1 MDYEKLAEQF
11 GGVPQATPPEVDY
24 EKLAAQF
31 GGTPQAA
38 PAEVDYEKLAAQFGG
53 MPQKTTTERSWT
65 EALATDPFAVLAG
78 AGASALQLP
87 GQATRLVTGAPRSD
101 EGFEAYFKRSEDIAN
116 SIKSE
121 GLKNRQLILNK
132 EIQQLDEAGG
142 VEGFL
147 KSAGKAITGT
157 ISDPVLFG
165 AFLTEQIVQIA
176 ATGGVGKVV
185 QGIRM
190 LLGDA
195 SKEAIKK
202 VVAGEAVKVGA
213 TTSEKALS
221 AGVTAEIATG
231 AMMQGV
237 DVGSDTYD
245 KIFKYE
251 KEQNKKT
258 DAEAHELA
266 INKARGAAASAA
278 VISVFAQNLPGARR
292 FEAALLGKKGGEGA
306 LRGALKTGAGE
317 SFGEGIEEGGGRLVS
332 NIAVRQADPNQRLG
346 EGVGQATGL
355 GVVGGLG
362 VGVPMGAIQGRQ
374 EAALADLA
382 KIVGEISKPPE
393 TQVLATTPEGRAE
406 QLAALVADFQQ
417 KGRDRDSAEL
427 MAQQVMKDLQ
437 DAGGTTTATP
447 NAARATELEADL
459 INAGVDPVR
468 AKADATRKAAEE
480 AAGDTANVGGE
491 NAIPANTSV
500 NAANQPSPVVPVPP
514 VTTEGGTAAVGTT
527 PLGGTQSTAGST
539 VGGTQAKPAAL
550 TTPEFVPEFT
560 KENTPVP
567 SDDAM
572 RDAGLTESE
581 IEGYKRKP
589 DYYKFDKINKGF
601 KYLGDFKQITEAD
614 VAEMRD
620 FAANSEVKYN
630 EDKKKLDEA
639 FYDDVPEVSSILGSD
654 WRWGGSQ
661 ANFKED
667 AYAAL
672 SRKHGF
678 AAGQLP
684 SMERILARTQGA
696 TTPAAPAAPIKSTA
710 PNFSLQEVPPADSPT
725 GKKQWKVVSSK
736 GELIGTYDKRA
747 DADTSIKDARA
758 ATRQA
763 AGQQPAGRKTVLTE
777 EQREANRKVVEAR
790 VNEQNKT
797 VRDTKKAM
805 AEAGATVDKVFEDT
819 FIGTDRSSNIPVS
832 SEFAA
837 EMEFNSERVAAIAQ
851 AMKVVNN
858 KRLVDTEAGTAAKQ
872 VLAHKSITDIERLKA
887 ENQLR
892 IAKGLKPLT
901 APITRSERIS
911 PTAGAFAE
919 ATSTKTDSR
928 YLKYTQAK
936 EALLAISKDAKSTA
950 FEKLLANRLYL
961 FIHTYG
967 TNIVIVDKNTQVP
980 DKVRTEFDAK
990 AAGVY
995 YKNTIYLDAKY
1006 GLNNTVFLHEALHG
1020 ALNRKILKYFV
1031 LSRTEQNTV
1040 ANKEFGEQIIRMQ
1053 TIMDTARGRYRALEM
1068 IGTLDPRFNE
1078 LAKGGAF
1085 DNILEFIAYGMSHPL
1100 MQEFL
1105 FQTKGTFVPGDLQA
1119 KPSLLSKF
1127 VTNVRNFFRLGV
1139 EHQSAMND
1147 LIIITDQ
1154 LLTQTVRGKKVVET
1168 EASAAR
1174 KPAVSKQ
1181 EAKLNDKLDKGE
1193 YAESVTSALGELIR
1207 MQSPDQ
1213 VIGALKE
1220 MYSTLGSKSISAL
1233 LPTLSTSQITG
1244 WVSDRIKHLPQINSL
1259 VERMANMRSKMLANV
1274 FSLSEPWTAFN
1285 NKYAA
1290 GGKLLA
1296 RTMHY
1301 TTLSEVDPTLFRT
1314 EADALVGDVKIQEL
1328 NAQIAKV
1335 NPNQVPSVKKAITQR
1350 KAVIK
1355 GAYVLWDRLGGIG
1368 NGEGQKIYGEIKGWY
1383 KDTFTLYRAI
1393 LDDRIIASNVKGD
1406 INDAS
1411 TPKGKLMAA
1420 IRKTYEASRTSG
1432 VYFPLMRYGRYWA
1445 SIGKGKGQEF
1455 YMFESELQRNMF
1467 LRNRV
1472 AQLNKAGDKRTRDK
1486 MIEDGDA
1493 DFGNDLTKLR
1503 NKSFESSKLLQE
1515 VFALIDTNKGT
1526 NSESLKDS
1534 IYQMY
1539 LLTMPEQ
1546 SFRTKFI
1553 KRKGTTGFSG
1563 DALRNFARSGFSFAG
1578 QLSRLRYAPLLT
1590 NEIDSAHAALKNN
1603 PDKAKL
1609 EMFLNEVGTRV
1620 GQELTSDVE
1629 DGFASKL
1636 ANGLGQAAFMY
1647 FLTAPKSAIAQL
1659 TSLPVFTLP
1668 VLASRYGA
1676 IKAAATLGSYLKVWN
1691 HSTAVK
1697 PTASGGVSFTPVSVG
1712 LSKYVQSNP
1721 VLAAAFAE
1729 AAERGVTE
1737 ITRTYDLLDMA
1748 KTPSNVLN
1756 NPAQRAIATTMNL
1769 VGAMFHGS
1777 ERLSR
1782 EVAYMASFELAYDKA
1797 MKEGLAA
1804 GINGPA
1810 FERAVEES
1818 VRNTYESLFNYSRY
1832 DRPRIA
1838 KSPGARMV
1846 FQFKMFPQQV
1856 TAYFIRNFVGMLPF
1870 IKGNTAKK
1878 AAATQF
1884 FGTLMMTG
1892 LFAGVTGLPLYSATL
1907 AVIQGMRNAMRDDDE
1922 PFPIEEQDMD
1932 FWFRN
1937 VFLPDTFGDKWAKV
1951 IVKGPISTAT
1961 NLDIASSTS
1970 LNNMWLRD
1978 TKSDPSLE
1986 NQFKEFA
1993 FNMLGPGVSM
2003 ASNYLKAYDDFK
2015 KGHISEAI
2023 EKGMPI
2029 ATFRGAIAAWRWN
2042 QEGIATKNLGAT
2054 MYEPDEVTGSMKFW
2068 KAFGFNPTEL
2078 SLMTDANFAA
2088 KSLEIN
2094 LKQKR
2099 AAILDSLNLHESKG
2113 DDEDFDKALDK
2124 AIQFSA
2130 QNPELRITSQ
2140 QISES
2145 LKRRNKA
2152 RMEADRGLSI
2162 SDKKLRRDLLQAVEP
2177 SRP

>member
-11 GGVPQATPPEVDY
+11 GGVPQAAPPEVDY

-53 MPQKTTTERSWT
+53 MPQ
-65 EALATDPFAVLAG
+65 AAPAQPLAADQSVFRQIADIPVGLTKGAVSGVRMISDAFGADSAVSKNIKGVEDYLGGLLSAQAKNDQNEVARIMKDAEDKGVMEQLKGAVKAFAVAPVDLLTQALGTSAPFLVAGISAVILNAPVAVATGVGAALGVVAGAGTIKGTIYEETKNALIAAKIPEKEAEARAQLAQEYGGKNLDMILAG
-78 AGASALQLP
+78 AALGGLASGSGLEPA
-87 GQATRLVTGAPRSD
+87 
-101 EGFEAYFKRSEDIAN
+101 IAKMVAKK
-116 SIKSE
+116 I
-121 GLKNRQLILNK
+121 I
-132 EIQQLDEAGG
+132 
-142 VEGFL
+142 
-147 KSAGKAITGT
+147 
-157 ISDPVLFG
+157 
-165 AFLTEQIVQIA
+165 
-176 ATGGVGKVV
+176 
-185 QGIRM
+185 
-190 LLGDA
+190 GDA
-195 SKEAIKK
+195 AAKGAASEVGKEAIKQGL
-202 VVAGEAVKVGA
+202 VRQVGVAGLKEGAPEFLQAGQEKIAENVAQQREGLDTPTFRGAVGA
-213 TTSEKALS
+213 
-221 AGVTAEIATG
+221 
-231 AMMQGV
+231 
-237 DVGSDTYD
+237 
-245 KIFKYE
+245 
-251 KEQNKKT
+251 
-258 DAEAHELA
+258 
-266 INKARGAAASAA
+266 
-278 VISVFAQNLPGARR
+278 
-292 FEAALLGKKGGEGA
+292 GA
-306 LRGALKTGAGE
+306 LEGLAGMGLG
-317 SFGEGIEEGGGRLVS
+317 SGVRLVQS
-332 NIAVRQADPNQRLG
+332 RG
-346 EGVGQATGL
+346 EAK
-355 GVVGGLG
+355 
-362 VGVPMGAIQGRQ
+362 R

-382 KIVGEISKPPE
+382 KIVGEINQPPE
-393 TQVLATTPEGRAE
+393 AQVLATTPEGRTE

-491 NAIPANTSV
+491 NAVPADTSV
-500 NAANQPSPVVPVPP
+500 NAANQPSPVVSVPP

-527 PLGGTQSTAGST
+527 PLGGTQEVAGST
-539 VGGTQAKPAAL
+539 VGRTQAQPAAL
-550 TTPEFVPEFT
+550 TTPEFT

-567 SDDAM
+567 SDEAM

-601 KYLGDFKQITEAD
+601 KYLGDFKQVTEAD

-654 WRWGGSQ
+654 WRGSGSQ

-678 AAGQLP
+678 AARQLP

-696 TTPAAPAAPIKSTA
+696 TAPAAPAAPIKSTA

-805 AEAGATVDKVFEDT
+805 ADAGATVDKVFEDT

-858 KRLVDTEAGTAAKQ
+858 KRLADTEAGTAAKQ

-901 APITRSERIS
+901 VPITRSERIS
-911 PTAGAFAE
+911 PTANAFAE

-950 FEKLLANRLYL
+950 FEKLLANRLYF
-961 FIHTYG
+961 FIRTSG

-980 DKVRTEFDAK
+980 NKVRTEFDAK

-995 YKNTIYLDAKY
+995 YKNTIYLDSKY

-1020 ALNRKILKYFV
+1020 ALNRRILKYFA
-1031 LSRTEQNTV
+1031 LSRTEQGTV

-1154 LLTQTVRGKKVVET
+1154 LLTQTVRGKEVVET
-1168 EASAAR
+1168 EPSAAR

-1467 LRNRV
+1467 LRGRI
-1472 AQLNKAGDKRTRDK
+1472 AQLNKAGDKRNRNQ

-1515 VFALIDTNKGT
+1515 VFALIDTNKGV
-1526 NSESLKDS
+1526 NNESLKDS

-1737 ITRTYDLLDMA
+1737 ITRTYDLLNMA

-1756 NPAQRAIATTMNL
+1756 SPPQRWIATTMNL

-1818 VRNTYESLFNYSRY
+1818 IRNTYESLFNYSRY

-1961 NLDIASSTS
+1961 NMDIASSTS

-1978 TKSDPSLE
+1978 TKSDPSLD

-2003 ASNYLKAYDDFK
+2003 ASNYFKAYDDFK

-2042 QEGIATKNLGAT
+2042 QEGIVTKNLGAT

-2113 DDEDFDKALDK
+2113 DDEDFDRALDK